1 MEFKDLYLKRRTCRS
16 YKPIEVEEDKL
27 TYILDAG
34 MHAPVSRGS
43 YKDYLLY
50 SLKGEKFERIISI
63 IKNIRE
69 MDVSYNS
76 KNVILLFS
84 KNNSEVL
91 ANQDAGSIIE
101 NMCLAA
107 SDLDLGST
115 FSYSVARLIASSK
128 ECLEILNV
136 PTDYKILS
144 GMFVGYIDCPNMTN
158 VDHVIKV
165 IK

>member
-63 IKNIRE
+63 IKNVRG

-136 PTDYKILS
+136 PTEYKILS

>member
-27 TYILDAG
+27 TFILDAG

-63 IKNIRE
+63 IRNVRG

-136 PTDYKILS
+136 PTEYKILS

>member
-1 MEFKDLYLKRRTCRS
+1 MVFKDLYLKRRTCRS

-63 IKNIRE
+63 IKNVRG

-136 PTDYKILS
+136 PTEYKILS

>member
-63 IKNIRE
+63 IRNVRG

>member
-27 TYILDAG
+27 TFILDAG
-34 MHAPVSRGS
+34 MHAPVSRCS
-43 YKDYLLY
+43 YNDYLLY

-63 IKNIRE
+63 IKNVRG

>member
-34 MHAPVSRGS
+34 MHAPVSRCS

-63 IKNIRE
+63 IKNVRG

-136 PTDYKILS
+136 PTEYKILS

>member
-50 SLKGEKFERIISI
+50 SLKGEKFERIISL
-63 IKNIRE
+63 IKNVRG

>member
-16 YKPIEVEEDKL
+16 YEPIEVEEDKL

-63 IKNIRE
+63 IKNVRG

>member
-63 IKNIRE
+63 IKNVRG

-84 KNNSEVL
+84 KNTSEVL

>member
-16 YKPIEVEEDKL
+16 YKPIEVEENKL

-63 IKNIRE
+63 IKNVRG

-115 FSYSVARLIASSK
+115 FSYSVARLIVSSK

>member
-16 YKPIEVEEDKL
+16 YKPIEVEENKL

-63 IKNIRE
+63 IKNVRG

>member
-63 IKNIRE
+63 IKNVRG

-84 KNNSEVL
+84 RNNSEVL

-136 PTDYKILS
+136 PTEYKILS

>member
-63 IKNIRE
+63 IKNVRGI
-69 MDVSYNS
+69 DVSYNS

-158 VDHVIKV
+158 VNHVIKV

>member
-63 IKNIRE
+63 IKNVRGI
-69 MDVSYNS
+69 DVSYNS

>member
-1 MEFKDLYLKRRTCRS
+1 MDFKDLYLKRRTCRS

-63 IKNIRE
+63 IKNVRG

>member
-34 MHAPVSRGS
+34 
-43 YKDYLLY
+43 
-50 SLKGEKFERIISI
+50 
-63 IKNIRE
+63 
-69 MDVSYNS
+69 
-76 KNVILLFS
+76 
-84 KNNSEVL
+84 
-91 ANQDAGSIIE
+91 SIIE

-115 FSYSVARLIASSK
+115 FSYSVARLIAASK

>member
-27 TYILDAG
+27 TYISDAG

-63 IKNIRE
+63 IKNVRG

>member
-16 YKPIEVEEDKL
+16 YEPIEVEEDKL

-34 MHAPVSRGS
+34 MHAPVSRCS
-43 YKDYLLY
+43 YNDYLLY

-63 IKNIRE
+63 IKNVRG

>member
-63 IKNIRE
+63 IKNVRG

-115 FSYSVARLIASSK
+115 FSYSVARLIAASK

-136 PTDYKILS
+136 PADYKILS

>member
-1 MEFKDLYLKRRTCRS
+1 MEFKDLYLKRRTWRS

-27 TYILDAG
+27 TFILDAG

-63 IKNIRE
+63 IKNVRG

-136 PTDYKILS
+136 PTEYKILS

>member
-63 IKNIRE
+63 IKNVRG

-84 KNNSEVL
+84 RNNSEVL

-107 SDLDLGST
+107 SDLDFGST
-115 FSYSVARLIASSK
+115 FSYSVARLIAASK

-136 PTDYKILS
+136 PADYKILS

>member
-16 YKPIEVEEDKL
+16 YKPIEVEENKL
-27 TYILDAG
+27 TFILDAG

-63 IKNIRE
+63 IKNVRG

-136 PTDYKILS
+136 PTEYKILS

>member
-27 TYILDAG
+27 TFILDAG

-63 IKNIRE
+63 IRNVRG

>member
-27 TYILDAG
+27 TFILDAG

-63 IKNIRE
+63 IKNVRG
-69 MDVSYNS
+69 MDISYNS

>member
-34 MHAPVSRGS
+34 MHAPVSRCS
-43 YKDYLLY
+43 YNDYLLY

-63 IKNIRE
+63 IRNVRG

-136 PTDYKILS
+136 PTEYKILS

>member
-1 MEFKDLYLKRRTCRS
+1 
-16 YKPIEVEEDKL
+16 
-27 TYILDAG
+27 
-34 MHAPVSRGS
+34 
-43 YKDYLLY
+43 
-50 SLKGEKFERIISI
+50 
-63 IKNIRE
+63 

-115 FSYSVARLIASSK
+115 FSYSVARLIAASK

-136 PTDYKILS
+136 PADYKILS

>member
-27 TYILDAG
+27 TFILDAG

-63 IKNIRE
+63 IKNVRG

-136 PTDYKILS
+136 PTEYKILS

-158 VDHVIKV
+158 VNHVIKV

>member
-27 TYILDAG
+27 AYILDAG

-63 IKNIRE
+63 IKNVRG

-136 PTDYKILS
+136 PTEYKILS

>member
-16 YKPIEVEEDKL
+16 YKPIEVEGDKL

-43 YKDYLLY
+43 YKDYILD

-63 IKNIRE
+63 IKNVRG

-115 FSYSVARLIASSK
+115 FSYSVARLIAASK

>member
-16 YKPIEVEEDKL
+16 YKPIEVEGDKL

-63 IKNIRE
+63 IKNVRG

-115 FSYSVARLIASSK
+115 FSYSVARLIAASK

>member
-50 SLKGEKFERIISI
+50 SLKGEKFEKIISI
-63 IKNIRE
+63 IKNVRG

>member
-27 TYILDAG
+27 TFILDAG

-50 SLKGEKFERIISI
+50 SLKGEKFERIVSI
-63 IKNIRE
+63 IKNVRG

-136 PTDYKILS
+136 PTEYKILS

>member
-1 MEFKDLYLKRRTCRS
+1 MEFKALYLKRRTCRS

-63 IKNIRE
+63 IKNVRG

-136 PTDYKILS
+136 PTEYKILS

>member
-1 MEFKDLYLKRRTCRS
+1 MVFKDLYLKRRTCRS

-63 IKNIRE
+63 IRNVRG

-136 PTDYKILS
+136 PTEYKILS

>member
-43 YKDYLLY
+43 YTDYLLY

-63 IKNIRE
+63 IKNERG

>member
-63 IKNIRE
+63 IKNVRG

-136 PTDYKILS
+136 PTDYKVLS

>member
-16 YKPIEVEEDKL
+16 YKPIEVEENKL
-27 TYILDAG
+27 TFILDAG

-63 IKNIRE
+63 IKNVRG

>member
-34 MHAPVSRGS
+34 MHAPVSRCS
-43 YKDYLLY
+43 YNDYLLY

-63 IKNIRE
+63 IKNVRG

-91 ANQDAGSIIE
+91 ANQVAGSIIE

-136 PTDYKILS
+136 PTEYKILS

>member
-63 IKNIRE
+63 IKNVRG

-84 KNNSEVL
+84 RNNSEVL

>member
-34 MHAPVSRGS
+34 MHAPVSRCS
-43 YKDYLLY
+43 YNDYLLY

-63 IKNIRE
+63 IKNVRG